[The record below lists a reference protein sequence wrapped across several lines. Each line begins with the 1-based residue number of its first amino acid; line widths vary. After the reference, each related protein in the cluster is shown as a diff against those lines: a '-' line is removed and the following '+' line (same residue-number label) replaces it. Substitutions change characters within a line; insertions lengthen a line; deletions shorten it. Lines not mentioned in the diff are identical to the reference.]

1 MGVRAELVEA
11 RGGVTDSGMTFANTV
26 ADELRRT
33 AARHPEVAA
42 FHFHGRDRT
51 YAEWDAAADRF
62 ARALLAARLGAGDR
76 IVLLLPPIPEY
87 LFLYLGAARVGVIT
101 AGIST
106 RYRRQEIGEILANA
120 DPRLVV
126 TIDRDAEVDFPALL
140 AAARPQAPSLE
151 RVVRFDGEGAESLAA
166 FLAAGDR
173 ADVDL
178 AAAAAAV
185 GPRDPIAIVYTSG
198 TTGTPKGAVYDSA
211 AMIALTR
218 LFSTRL
224 PAPPPPGESN
234 LWPGMSLTHVGAMVR
249 IHLQLAFAGTMVL
262 HDRFDARW
270 CVEQLQRLRPARL
283 GGFPPVLMLIT
294 RDPEFARRDWSFV
307 KAVTFGGAPL
317 ARHLVD
323 EITAKLGVEVFT
335 GYSCTETAII
345 SATLASDPPE
355 RRFGTVGRP
364 TPGIDV
370 HIVDAQRQPLP
381 VGAPGRIAVRSPATM
396 RGYWRRPRETAEALD
411 DAGWLYTEDM
421 GFLDEAGYLHLIGRD
436 KDMYYRAAFNVYP
449 GEVEQVLQSHPKVA
463 QAAVVGVP
471 DDILGHKGWAF
482 VVPTDPS
489 DPPSLDELRAH
500 VGAEMASYK
509 RPDGLTVLAALPTN
523 AMYKVDKRVLR
534 ERWQG

>member
-1 MGVRAELVEA
+1 M
-11 RGGVTDSGMTFANTV
+11 MFADTV

-33 AARHPEVAA
+33 AVRHPEVAA

-62 ARALLAARLGAGDR
+62 ARALLAAGLGAGDR

-126 TIDRDAEVDFPALL
+126 TVDRDAEVDFPALL
-140 AAARPQAPSLE
+140 DAARRQAPSLE
-151 RVVRFDGEGAESLAA
+151 RIVRFDGNGADSLAA
-166 FLAAGDR
+166 LLAAGDR

-224 PAPPPPGESN
+224 PAPPPPGECN

-249 IHLQLAFAGTMVL
+249 LHIQIAFAGTLVL

-294 RDPEFARRDWSFV
+294 RDPEFAGRDWSFV

-355 RRFGTVGRP
+355 RREGTVGRP
-364 TPGIDV
+364 TAGIAV

-381 VGAPGRIAVRSPATM
+381 AGAPGHIAVHSPATM

-421 GFLDEAGYLHLIGRD
+421 GFLDEHGYLHLIGRD

-463 QAAVVGVP
+463 QAAVVGIP

-482 VVPTDPS
+482 VVPADPA
-489 DPPSLDELRAH
+489 DPPSLAELRAH

-534 ERWQG
+534 ESWTG

>member
-1 MGVRAELVEA
+1 
-11 RGGVTDSGMTFANTV
+11 
-26 ADELRRT
+26 
-33 AARHPEVAA
+33 
-42 FHFHGRDRT
+42 
-51 YAEWDAAADRF
+51 
-62 ARALLAARLGAGDR
+62 
-76 IVLLLPPIPEY
+76 
-87 LFLYLGAARVGVIT
+87 
-101 AGIST
+101 
-106 RYRRQEIGEILANA
+106 
-120 DPRLVV
+120 
-126 TIDRDAEVDFPALL
+126 
-140 AAARPQAPSLE
+140 
-151 RVVRFDGEGAESLAA
+151 
-166 FLAAGDR
+166 
-173 ADVDL
+173 
-178 AAAAAAV
+178 
-185 GPRDPIAIVYTSG
+185 
-198 TTGTPKGAVYDSA
+198 
-211 AMIALTR
+211 
-218 LFSTRL
+218 
-224 PAPPPPGESN
+224 
-234 LWPGMSLTHVGAMVR
+234 MSLTHVGAMVR
-249 IHLQLAFAGTMVL
+249 IHLQIAFAGTLVL

-294 RDPEFARRDWSFV
+294 RDAEFARRDWSFV

-355 RRFGTVGRP
+355 RRAGTVGRP

-370 HIVDAQRQPLP
+370 QIVDEQRQPLP
-381 VGAPGRIAVRSPATM
+381 AGAPGRIAVRSPATM

-411 DAGWLYTEDM
+411 DAGWLYTEDL
-421 GFLDEAGYLHLIGRD
+421 GFLDQHGYLHLIGRD

-482 VVPTDPS
+482 VVPVDPA

-523 AMYKVDKRVLR
+523 AMYKIDKRALR
-534 ERWQG
+534 EQWTG